1 MKELCIRTNEAGQ
14 RLDKFLGK
22 YMNQAPKSFLYKMMR
37 KKNIILNGKK
47 ASGSEMLSEGDVVKL
62 FLSEETIGKFSR
74 IPESAVVKAAMEQDT
89 KLDILYE
96 DEHALF
102 INKPAGMLSQKAS
115 PKDVSLVEHLTAY
128 LLGEG
133 KIT

>member
-96 DEHALF
+96 D
-102 INKPAGMLSQKAS
+102 
-115 PKDVSLVEHLTAY
+115 
-128 LLGEG
+128 
-133 KIT
+133 